1 MANKDMTLG
10 FKLLSA
16 YYIGG
21 ISKADVASLAKEREI
36 NWGYTEFERKVN
48 QMKNELLKS
57 GRFKFWSSWKKS
69 LLSMTSQAVAINF
82 IVVTLK
88 DWERKGMPT
97 NSSSSAY
104 KSFIKNSLITFD
116 QLIYEYITN
125 QWKGSSDSRIK
136 TNLIELQTKDNI
148 FPAIPN
154 HKWIELVEE
163 VFQGRLN
170 GKEYSSTDSV
180 EKKIKLLL
188 LYYYTISEI
197 GGPDFS
203 IVDDYDFDHIIS
215 KSEIKQSS
223 APFAKK
229 NVNNIF
235 NIAALPKRD
244 NILKNDKPLN
254 RINEPWLKQ
263 QIERYSEI
271 PIDRFTEFSHPSSME
286 KLYEFRLNKF
296 KDVFE
301 TKRLGIIE

>member
-21 ISKADVASLAKEREI
+21 ISKADVASLAKEKEI
-36 NWGYTEFERKVN
+36 NWGYIEFESKIN

-57 GRFKFWSSWKKS
+57 DTFKFWSSWKKS

-88 DWERKGMPT
+88 DWERKGMPA
-97 NSSSSAY
+97 NSSSSAH

-116 QLIYEYITN
+116 QLVYEYITN

-136 TNLIELQTKDNI
+136 GNLIELETKDNI
-148 FPAIPN
+148 FPAIPKN
-154 HKWIELVEE
+154 KWIELVEE

-170 GKEYSSTDSV
+170 GKEYSNTDSV

-223 APFAKK
+223 SHFAKK
-229 NVNNIF
+229 NVSNIF

-254 RINEPWLKQ
+254 RINETWLKQ
-263 QIERYSEI
+263 QIEKYSEI
-271 PIDRFTEFSHPSSME
+271 PVSRFDEYSHPSSME
-286 KLYEFRLNKF
+286 ELYEFRLKKF
-296 KDVFE
+296 KDAFD
-301 TKRLGIIE
+301 TNRTGILG